1 MSVYS
6 YSQSIARLTSP
17 VTMRLTLFLLGSLVA
32 AFAARPARAQLSLAD
47 ALRAADTRAV
57 ANRMAAGDRSARDAQ
72 AIAPLHGILPSARV
86 EASIVRT
93 DDPIGAFGT
102 ELRQRRIAQADFDP
116 SRLNFPAPVTN
127 YGGGLVLELPLLN
140 ADAWIAR
147 TATMRGASAARAS
160 ESWTHLSTRADVV
173 RAFYGAVLAA
183 ERVTTLDAAVRAA
196 RAHVRDAESL
206 ARNGV
211 VTPSDAMLADVKAGE
226 LEADLIGARADA
238 ALARRGLAVLIGGDG
253 NSSVEPAGTIPAAT
267 TLRTFAATD
276 TIVAP
281 EARADV
287 DAARL
292 GAEASSADVQRARAL
307 LLPRLNAFARTD
319 WNDPGRL
326 FAGERNWTAGVM
338 ASWSPFSGA
347 SELAEQRGAQAR
359 AAGARAMAD
368 GAAANARLESE
379 RSLSDLRVA
388 LDRLVIAEHSAAQ
401 GMDAHRIVGRRYDGG
416 LATVVELLDAAA
428 AEVHTATALAKARY
442 DVVVALASRRLALG
456 LDPGAVANLESPASN
471 RPTSEDVPR

>member
-1 MSVYS
+1 M
-6 YSQSIARLTSP
+6 RLTS
-17 VTMRLTLFLLGSLVA
+17 LLLVSLITAV
-32 AFAARPARAQLSLAD
+32 AARPARAQLRLAD

-57 ANRMAAGDRSARDAQ
+57 ANRVAAGDRSARDAQ

-140 ADAWIAR
+140 TDAWIAR

-160 ESWTHLSTRADVV
+160 EAWTRLSTRADVV

-276 TIVAP
+276 TIIAP
-281 EARADV
+281 EAREARADV

>member
-1 MSVYS
+1 
-6 YSQSIARLTSP
+6 
-17 VTMRLTLFLLGSLVA
+17 MRLTPLFLIPLIA
-32 AFAARPARAQLSLAD
+32 AVTARPARAQLRLAD

-57 ANRMAAGDRSARDAQ
+57 ANRVAAGDRSARDAQ

-140 ADAWIAR
+140 TDAWIAR

-160 ESWTHLSTRADVV
+160 EAWTRLSTRADVV

-211 VTPSDAMLADVKAGE
+211 VTASDAMLADVKAGE

-253 NSSVEPAGTIPAAT
+253 NSSVEPAGTIPAAAA
-267 TLRTFAATD
+267 LRAFAAAD
-276 TIVAP
+276 TIIAP

-292 GAEASSADVQRARAL
+292 GAEASSADVLRTRAL

-368 GAAANARLESE
+368 GATANARLESE
-379 RSLSDLRVA
+379 RTLSDLRVA
-388 LDRLVIAEHSAAQ
+388 LGRLAIAEHSAAQ

-456 LDPGAVANLESPASN
+456 LDPGAVALLESPASN

>member
-1 MSVYS
+1 M
-6 YSQSIARLTSP
+6 RLTS
-17 VTMRLTLFLLGSLVA
+17 LLLVSLITAV
-32 AFAARPARAQLSLAD
+32 AARPARAQLRLAD

-57 ANRMAAGDRSARDAQ
+57 ANRVAAGDRSARDAQ

-140 ADAWIAR
+140 TDAWIAR

-160 ESWTHLSTRADVV
+160 EAWTRLSTRADVV

-276 TIVAP
+276 TIIAP
-281 EARADV
+281 EAREARADV

-388 LDRLVIAEHSAAQ
+388 LDRLGIAEHSAAQ

-428 AEVHTATALAKARY
+428 AEVHTATAAAKARY

-456 LDPGAVANLESPASN
+456 LDPGAVANLEMPASN

>member
-1 MSVYS
+1 MAFGSGAVMITFLGMGKNRALWGKSCLDEYMSVYS
-6 YSQSIARLTSP
+6 YSQTIARLTNP
-17 VTMRLTLFLLGSLVA
+17 VTMRLPSLLLGSLIAAVA
-32 AFAARPARAQLSLAD
+32 ASPARAQLRLAD

-57 ANRMAAGDRSARDAQ
+57 ANRVAAGDRSARDAQ

-140 ADAWIAR
+140 TDAWIAR

-160 ESWTHLSTRADVV
+160 EAWTRLSSRADVV

-211 VTPSDAMLADVKAGE
+211 VTASDAMLADVKAGE

-253 NSSVEPAGTIPAAT
+253 NSSVEPAGTIPAAAAP
-267 TLRTFAATD
+267 RAFAAAD
-276 TIVAP
+276 TIIAP

-287 DAARL
+287 AAAR
-292 GAEASSADVQRARAL
+292 APPPRPPARAPPPPPGPG
-307 LLPRLNAFARTD
+307 LPPA
-319 WNDPGRL
+319 P
-326 FAGERNWTAGVM
+326 
-338 ASWSPFSGA
+338 GA
-347 SELAEQRGAQAR
+347 SDGR
-359 AAGARAMAD
+359 APPPPPLPPPAGA
-368 GAAANARLESE
+368 
-379 RSLSDLRVA
+379 
-388 LDRLVIAEHSAAQ
+388 
-401 GMDAHRIVGRRYDGG
+401 
-416 LATVVELLDAAA
+416 
-428 AEVHTATALAKARY
+428 
-442 DVVVALASRRLALG
+442 
-456 LDPGAVANLESPASN
+456 PP
-471 RPTSEDVPR
+471 PP